1 MDMFVLMVSQ
11 VEWKTEQMK
20 TMFRRVSTLDSVAV
34 VWLLVRF
41 GGDRKE
47 EKVCNLYRKNI
58 HNLRKERREP

>member
-1 MDMFVLMVSQ
+1 MWMNKYL
-11 VEWKTEQMK
+11 
-20 TMFRRVSTLDSVAV
+20 FRRVSTLDSVV
-34 VWLLVRF
+34 VFWLLVRS

>member
-34 VWLLVRF
+34 VWLLVRS

>member
-1 MDMFVLMVSQ
+1 MFVLMVSQ

-20 TMFRRVSTLDSVAV
+20 TIFRRVSTLDSVV
-34 VWLLVRF
+34 VFWLLVRS

>member
-1 MDMFVLMVSQ
+1 MFVLMVSQ

-20 TMFRRVSTLDSVAV
+20 TMFRRVSTLDSVVV
-34 VWLLVRF
+34 VWLLVRS

>member
-1 MDMFVLMVSQ
+1 MFVLMVSQ

-34 VWLLVRF
+34 FWLLVRS

>member
-1 MDMFVLMVSQ
+1 MFVLMVSQ

-34 VWLLVRF
+34 VWLLVRS